1 MLKFNSTNTIM
12 KKILLAMICS
22 LFSLPMLCE
31 EHDLQ
36 ALLHKLDDAIEQ
48 SDVIEQQHRKA
59 IENLLKM
66 FDEAVDDKI
75 RYKFCLD
82 LFFQYKKCNLDSMYI
97 YAKEGWLLAKKMD
110 DYEKIQS
117 SMLNVA
123 DAYKKLAR
131 YDEALNILQNMD
143 KNYIRT
149 HGKQYYNMLH
159 GIYFS
164 LLKEGRSSEEQR
176 FYRLMQRRYRDS
188 MAVYEMPNTMM
199 YVCNQSM
206 ILRLD
211 GQYDQAIKLFRHYE
225 KEHPDSIWND
235 ASACAVAS
243 EVYAAA
249 GYKDKGM
256 LYLVKASIL
265 DKLSGNKSYTALQD
279 LSRMLYERG
288 DIDHAYRYM
297 MVCMNDIM
305 QSKAKS
311 RLTNVASFL
320 PIITAAHDKVVEEK
334 RTTFIIYIITLV
346 SFLLVLVIMVLL
358 ILRRNRRLSV
368 LRHELES
375 KNTKL
380 QEKDVSIEAKNKEL
394 ALLNDQLQE
403 ENNIK
408 EEYIAQLFNICSI
421 YINDLENYR
430 LSLLAKMKTHKTKEL
445 LTTLESPVASKY
457 KRDLYRLF
465 DTIFLKLFPNFIS
478 DFNSLITDGTAFLPK
493 EGEILSPELRIY
505 ALVRLGITDSV
516 RISSFLG
523 YSKQTV
529 YNYRQKV
536 RSHIGISRDELIEKV
551 KLL

>member
-75 RYKFCLD
+75 RYKSCLD

-110 DYEKIQS
+110 DDEKIQS

-131 YDEALNILQNMD
+131 YDEALNILKNMD

-149 HGKQYYNMLH
+149 HGKQYE
-159 GIYFS
+159 
-164 LLKEGRSSEEQR
+164 K
-176 FYRLMQRRYRDS
+176 
-188 MAVYEMPNTMM
+188 PNSMM

-394 ALLNDQLQE
+394 ALLNNQLQE

-430 LSLLAKMKTHKTKEL
+430 LSLLTKMKTHKTKEL
-445 LTTLESPVASKY
+445 LITLESPVASKY

-478 DFNSLITDGTAFLPK
+478 DFNSLITDGTVFLPK

>member
-110 DYEKIQS
+110 DDEKIQS

-149 HGKQYYNMLH
+149 HNMLH
-159 GIYFS
+159 RIYFS

-188 MAVYEMPNTMM
+188 MAVYEKPNTMM

-430 LSLLAKMKTHKTKEL
+430 LGLLTKMKTHKTKEL

>member
-1 MLKFNSTNTIM
+1 MLKFKSTNTIM
-12 KKILLAMICS
+12 KKILLVMICS

-123 DAYKKLAR
+123 
-131 YDEALNILQNMD
+131 DEALNILQNMD

-430 LSLLAKMKTHKTKEL
+430 LSLLTKMKTHKTKEL
-445 LTTLESPVASKY
+445 LITLESPVASKY

>member
-12 KKILLAMICS
+12 KKILLVMICS

-110 DYEKIQS
+110 DDEKIQS

-305 QSKAKS
+305 
-311 RLTNVASFL
+311 
-320 PIITAAHDKVVEEK
+320 
-334 RTTFIIYIITLV
+334 
-346 SFLLVLVIMVLL
+346 
-358 ILRRNRRLSV
+358 
-368 LRHELES
+368 
-375 KNTKL
+375 
-380 QEKDVSIEAKNKEL
+380 
-394 ALLNDQLQE
+394 
-403 ENNIK
+403 
-408 EEYIAQLFNICSI
+408 
-421 YINDLENYR
+421 
-430 LSLLAKMKTHKTKEL
+430 
-445 LTTLESPVASKY
+445 
-457 KRDLYRLF
+457 
-465 DTIFLKLFPNFIS
+465 
-478 DFNSLITDGTAFLPK
+478 
-493 EGEILSPELRIY
+493 
-505 ALVRLGITDSV
+505 
-516 RISSFLG
+516 
-523 YSKQTV
+523 
-529 YNYRQKV
+529 
-536 RSHIGISRDELIEKV
+536 
-551 KLL
+551 

>member
-211 GQYDQAIKLFRHYE
+211 GQYD
-225 KEHPDSIWND
+225 
-235 ASACAVAS
+235 
-243 EVYAAA
+243 
-249 GYKDKGM
+249 
-256 LYLVKASIL
+256 
-265 DKLSGNKSYTALQD
+265 
-279 LSRMLYERG
+279 
-288 DIDHAYRYM
+288 
-297 MVCMNDIM
+297 
-305 QSKAKS
+305 
-311 RLTNVASFL
+311 
-320 PIITAAHDKVVEEK
+320 
-334 RTTFIIYIITLV
+334 
-346 SFLLVLVIMVLL
+346 
-358 ILRRNRRLSV
+358 
-368 LRHELES
+368 
-375 KNTKL
+375 
-380 QEKDVSIEAKNKEL
+380 
-394 ALLNDQLQE
+394 
-403 ENNIK
+403 
-408 EEYIAQLFNICSI
+408 
-421 YINDLENYR
+421 
-430 LSLLAKMKTHKTKEL
+430 
-445 LTTLESPVASKY
+445 
-457 KRDLYRLF
+457 
-465 DTIFLKLFPNFIS
+465 
-478 DFNSLITDGTAFLPK
+478 GTVFQ
-493 EGEILSPELRIY
+493 R
-505 ALVRLGITDSV
+505 V
-516 RISSFLG
+516 
-523 YSKQTV
+523 
-529 YNYRQKV
+529 
-536 RSHIGISRDELIEKV
+536 
-551 KLL
+551 

>member
-1 MLKFNSTNTIM
+1 M

-36 ALLHKLDDAIEQ
+36 ALLHKLDDVIEQ

-97 YAKEGWLLAKKMD
+97 YAKEVWLLAKKMD

-188 MAVYEMPNTMM
+188 MAVYEKPNTMM

-375 KNTKL
+375 KTR
-380 QEKDVSIEAKNKEL
+380 
-394 ALLNDQLQE
+394 
-403 ENNIK
+403 
-408 EEYIAQLFNICSI
+408 
-421 YINDLENYR
+421 NYR
-430 LSLLAKMKTHKTKEL
+430 KRMSL
-445 LTTLESPVASKY
+445 
-457 KRDLYRLF
+457 
-465 DTIFLKLFPNFIS
+465 
-478 DFNSLITDGTAFLPK
+478 
-493 EGEILSPELRIY
+493 
-505 ALVRLGITDSV
+505 
-516 RISSFLG
+516 
-523 YSKQTV
+523 
-529 YNYRQKV
+529 
-536 RSHIGISRDELIEKV
+536 
-551 KLL
+551 

>member
-1 MLKFNSTNTIM
+1 MF
-12 KKILLAMICS
+12 
-22 LFSLPMLCE
+22 CE

-36 ALLHKLDDAIEQ
+36 ALLHKLDDAIERAE
-48 SDVIEQQHRKA
+48 DIDNKHRKA
-59 IENLLKM
+59 IEKSLRM

-75 RYKFCLD
+75 RYKLCLD
-82 LFFQYKKCNLDSMYI
+82 LFSQYKKRNLDSMYI
-97 YAKEGWLLAKKMD
+97 YAKEGWLLAKKMG
-110 DYEKIQS
+110 DYEKMQN
-117 SMLNVA
+117 SMLNIA

-131 YDEALNILQNMD
+131 YDEALNVLQNMD
-143 KNYIRT
+143 RSYINT
-149 HGKQYYNMLH
+149 HGKRYYNMLH
-159 GIYFS
+159 GVYFS

-176 FYRLMQRRYRDS
+176 GYRLMQRQYRDS
-188 MAVYEMPNTMM
+188 MAIYETPNTMM

-206 ILRLD
+206 ILRLN
-211 GQYDQAIKLFRHYE
+211 GQYNQAIKLFRNYE
-225 KEHPDSIWND
+225 SQHPDSIWND

-243 EVYAAA
+243 ELYAAS
-249 GYKDKGM
+249 GHKDKSI
-256 LYLVKASIL
+256 LFLAQAAIL
-265 DKLSGNKSYTALQD
+265 DKLAGNKSYTALQD

-297 MVCMNDIM
+297 MVCMNDII

-311 RLTNVASFL
+311 RLTNVAGLL

-334 RTTFIIYIITLV
+334 RTTFVIYIITLI
-346 SFLLVLVIMVLL
+346 SFLLVLVVMVLL

-368 LRHELES
+368 LRHELEL
-375 KNTKL
+375 KNIKL
-380 QEKDVSIEAKNKEL
+380 QENDVFIETKNKEL

-408 EEYIAQLFNICSI
+408 EEYIAQLFNICSV

-430 LSLLAKMKTHKTKEL
+430 LSLLTKMKTHKTKEL
-445 LTTLESPVASKY
+445 QTTLESPVASKY
-457 KRDLYRLF
+457 KRELYRLF
-465 DTIFLKLFPNFIS
+465 DSIFLKLFPNFIA
-478 DFNSLITDGTAFLPK
+478 DFNDLITDGTTFLPK

-505 ALVRLGITDSV
+505 ALIRLGITDSI

-536 RSHIGISRDELIEKV
+536 RSHIGVSREELVEKI